1 MLLKMA
7 GLGVRLAL
15 LALAAFMAYEIRLYA
30 ILVFGR
36 LIHEFDPWFN
46 FHATRYLFENGL
58 EKFFKWF
65 DHTAWYPL
73 GRPVG
78 TTIYPG
84 MQITSVGLYHL
95 FHAVGLPM
103 SLNDICV
110 YVPCWFGAIASV
122 MTGLLSAECSGI
134 KSAAP
139 AGALVMS
146 IIPAHIM
153 RSVGGGYDNES
164 IAVTAMVTTFYLWC
178 RSLRSSGSW
187 PIGILAGL
195 AHAYMAAAWGGY
207 VFVINMIGVS
217 AGVLM
222 LIDLFVPPSYQKAIF
237 GNLNFENTLRAYTL
251 LFVVGTALATRIPVV
266 SWTPLKS
273 MEQIGPL
280 LVFCAY
286 QVRTLRRHA
295 VLLYEPLSA
304 LPDKSILV
312 VGFLVLILFLFATA
326 WHGILTNNRTR
337 HSRVEYQGQRLMHVH
352 ARIPSTRQFPHMY

>member
-1 MLLKMA
+1 MLRKAA

-15 LALAAFMAYEIRLYA
+15 LALAAYQAYDIRLYA
-30 ILVFGR
+30 INTYGR

-46 FHATRYLFENGL
+46 FHATRYLFENGI

-84 MQITSVGLYHL
+84 MQLTSVGLYYAL
-95 FHAVGLPM
+95 EALGLPM

-110 YVPCWFGAIASV
+110 FVPTWFGALATL
-122 MTGLLSAECSGI
+122 MTGLLAAECSGI

-139 AGALVMS
+139 AAALVMA

-164 IAVTAMVTTFYLWC
+164 IAVTAMVTTFYFWC
-178 RSLRSSGSW
+178 RSLRSNGSW
-187 PIGILAGL
+187 PFGIAAGL
-195 AHAYMAAAWGGY
+195 AHAYMVAAWGGY

-217 AGVLM
+217 AAALM
-222 LIDLFVPPSYQKAIF
+222 FADLFLPTAWQKALF
-237 GNLNFENTLRAYTL
+237 SELNFENSLKAYTL
-251 LFVVGTALATRIPVV
+251 LYVIGTAGAVQVPVVG
-266 SWTPLKS
+266 WTPLKS

-280 LVFCAY
+280 LIFCAY
-286 QVRTLRRHA
+286 QVRRAPPSH
-295 VLLYEPLSA
+295 
-304 LPDKSILV
+304 
-312 VGFLVLILFLFATA
+312 
-326 WHGILTNNRTR
+326 
-337 HSRVEYQGQRLMHVH
+337 
-352 ARIPSTRQFPHMY
+352 IPSSPLLPPSLPSSSFPLL